1 MNILDDHEEYSK
13 LISNVGINSK
23 KDDLENKVSNLKEKV
38 DLHVLELNS
47 LKDSVNNVDSRL
59 SQVCIDLKLQKQET
73 DQNNSS
79 NKTNNEALLRELNEI
94 KDYRQNMEDYKKV
107 TNDRIEKL
115 VKLFL
120 SINK

>member
-13 LISNVGINSK
+13 LISNVGINAK
-23 KDDLENKVSNLKEKV
+23 KDDLENKVTALKEKV
-38 DLHVLELNS
+38 DLHESNLNS
-47 LKDSVNNVDSRL
+47 LKDNVDSRL
-59 SQVCIDLKLQKQET
+59 SQICIDLKLQKQET

-79 NKTNNEALLRELNEI
+79 CKTNNDSLLKDLTEL
-94 KDYRQNMEDYKKV
+94 KDYRQTMEDYKKV